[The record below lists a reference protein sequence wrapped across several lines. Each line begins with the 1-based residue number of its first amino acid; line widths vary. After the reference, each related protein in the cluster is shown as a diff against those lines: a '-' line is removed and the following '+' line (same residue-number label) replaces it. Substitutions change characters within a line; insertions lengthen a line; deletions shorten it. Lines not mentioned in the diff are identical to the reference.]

1 MRILTDGRLLSPLYQ
16 TCRWKGRNEQLA
28 KVFPSLQM
36 FWHSANI
43 AWVCVCVCTGQCYNP
58 PIPGRNWWH
67 QFWNGGWMG
76 ICAFG
81 WSPRCSV
88 ILYRFRY
95 AGKEHITCWWPQI
108 SMTGKGNSCSSVMLV
123 VVLQKIW
130 HSSMPLE
137 QALILCQIFLHISL
151 RKLCCV
157 VFLEIFLF
165 VYSSDCYLSG

>member
-1 MRILTDGRLLSPLYQ
+1 MCVRVQVNVIT
-16 TCRWKGRNEQLA
+16 
-28 KVFPSLQM
+28 LQSQVEIGDISSGM
-36 FWHSANI
+36 
-43 AWVCVCVCTGQCYNP
+43 V
-58 PIPGRNWWH
+58 
-67 QFWNGGWMG
+67 GGW
-76 ICAFG
+76 AFVLLAALHDAQLSFTG
-81 WSPRCSV
+81 SRCSV

-108 SMTGKGNSCSSVMLV
+108 SMTGKGNSCSSVILV

-137 QALILCQIFLHISL
+137 QALILCQIFLDISL
-151 RKLCCV
+151 RRLCCV